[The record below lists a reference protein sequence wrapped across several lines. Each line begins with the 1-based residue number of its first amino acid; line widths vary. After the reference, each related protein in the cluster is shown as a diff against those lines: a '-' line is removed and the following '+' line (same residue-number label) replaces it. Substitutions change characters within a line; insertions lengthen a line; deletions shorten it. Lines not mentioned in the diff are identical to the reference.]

1 MLALAA
7 AACGRPSQPSEEE
20 LHRQRDAELANSV
33 ASDLGSDPQN
43 PFQSAQTLAEDSMGA
58 AVGRTLDQTWIRM
71 MIEHQEGASRFADIM
86 LRSHTTEP
94 VRSAA
99 ERVKQESHER
109 IAALKQLREASLS
122 TDTSTADPFGGV
134 ISDTFARMTYV
145 QGTSVAQTWALK
157 MAAYDRGAVTLAGIE
172 ATKGQDAR
180 VRNLARKLA
189 SALANEADQLEAL
202 NRTSR

>member
-1 MLALAA
+1 
-7 AACGRPSQPSEEE
+7 
-20 LHRQRDAELANSV
+20 
-33 ASDLGSDPQN
+33 
-43 PFQSAQTLAEDSMGA
+43 MGA

-134 ISDTFARMTYV
+134 VSDTFARMTHV

-202 NRTSR
+202 KQDLPLRSEGSGNITSTIPEISLTRAARGNISRIIEGIEDEGPGSRQRA